1 MSKKKF
7 ISLNLRLTIVVLA
20 TIVLAISLYGVSDWL
35 ENILIEKFYKSDA
48 AIEKNVG
55 KAYSGLE
62 EYIANNNVKGTDT
75 EKLQKWVKKND
86 YTYLTVS
93 DDTNTVFDGG
103 WSYSP
108 TTDNKTKSDKK
119 LTTNNQIKQQTT
131 TLDENFKT
139 NFKNR
144 IVKFAD
150 KKYYVF
156 IDVYKEE
163 HFSKIM
169 LFVKIFICGLAIF
182 GSLLIYN
189 SRVLKRMIRL
199 SKEVQEVIDGNLEAE
214 VNPMSN
220 DEIGR
225 LAVNVDN
232 MRNSIV
238 ERLQSEKAA
247 WDANTQLITAMSHD
261 IRTPLTSLIGYLD
274 IIESHK
280 YNSEEEM
287 LKYIVSSREKAFQ
300 LKDLSDKLFQY
311 FLVFGSHKEKELEVY
326 NAGIL
331 LQQLI
336 SEHAAELINYGY
348 QIDFEYSVP
357 EIDIKADVSGL
368 KRLFDNV
375 SSNILKYADK
385 TYHVRISAVQ
395 ELSEIIIR
403 IINRS
408 RPDSRDV
415 ESNKIG
421 LKTCERICR
430 NMGGRFS
437 YKDEGSL
444 FTVKI
449 NLPVFEGMPEGE
461 IKADEA
467 ESQDSAETDMT
478 EKHQ

>member
-1 MSKKKF
+1 M
-7 ISLNLRLTIVVLA
+7 
-20 TIVLAISLYGVSDWL
+20 
-35 ENILIEKFYKSDA
+35 
-48 AIEKNVG
+48 
-55 KAYSGLE
+55 
-62 EYIANNNVKGTDT
+62 
-75 EKLQKWVKKND
+75 
-86 YTYLTVS
+86 
-93 DDTNTVFDGG
+93 
-103 WSYSP
+103 
-108 TTDNKTKSDKK
+108 
-119 LTTNNQIKQQTT
+119 
-131 TLDENFKT
+131 
-139 NFKNR
+139 
-144 IVKFAD
+144 
-150 KKYYVF
+150 
-156 IDVYKEE
+156 YKEE

-169 LFVKIFICGLAIF
+169 LFVKIFVCGLAIF

-214 VNPMSN
+214 INPMSN

-375 SSNILKYADK
+375 SSNILKHADK

>member
-1 MSKKKF
+1 M
-7 ISLNLRLTIVVLA
+7 
-20 TIVLAISLYGVSDWL
+20 
-35 ENILIEKFYKSDA
+35 
-48 AIEKNVG
+48 G
-55 KAYSGLE
+55 KE
-62 EYIANNNVKGTDT
+62 
-75 EKLQKWVKKND
+75 ND

-103 WSYSP
+103 WSYTPS
-108 TTDNKTKSDKK
+108 SDKRTK
-119 LTTNNQIKQQTT
+119 DDKKITINDQNSQQATI
-131 TLDENFKT
+131 LDENFKT

-169 LFVKIFICGLAIF
+169 LFVKIIICGLAVF

-199 SKEVQEVIDGNLEAE
+199 SKEVQEVIDGNLDAE
-214 VNPMSN
+214 INPMSN

-280 YNSEEEM
+280 YNSDEEM

-311 FLVFGSHKEKELEVY
+311 FLVFGSHKDKELEIY

-348 QIDFEYSVP
+348 KIDFEYSVP

-375 SSNILKYADK
+375 SSNIIKYADK
-385 TYHVRISAVQ
+385 AYHVRISAVQ

-430 NMGGRFS
+430 NMGGMFS
-437 YKDEGSL
+437 YKDEGTL
-444 FTVKI
+444 FTVK
-449 NLPVFEGMPEGE
+449 
-461 IKADEA
+461 
-467 ESQDSAETDMT
+467 
-478 EKHQ
+478 